1 MAWILLILAGL
12 EEVVAV
18 VAMKHIDGL
27 KRKTPLVVMTL
38 GLAFSI
44 YCLTQAMREIPASVA
59 YAVWTG
65 IGSVGITT
73 LGYVWFKEKLSKGQV
88 ASLAILVL
96 SVVALRV
103 TS

>member
-44 YCLTQAMREIPASVA
+44 YCLTQAM
-59 YAVWTG
+59 
-65 IGSVGITT
+65 
-73 LGYVWFKEKLSKGQV
+73 
-88 ASLAILVL
+88 
-96 SVVALRV
+96 
-103 TS
+103 